1 MEAGSKMKLKI
12 MCLVLLIFAI
22 CGCSAEV
29 DPFVIPVN
37 YTGEALMK
45 VYTENSDNAY
55 KVNIICRD
63 GNYSFR
69 TNTEKES
76 WNVAY
81 LSGNRSVLNNDKFPE
96 SSVVIENFKL
106 SDFLV
111 YDFDLAKFDSSLD
124 TMPEELVYFDGTY
137 KHVLNFSKENLLP
150 ATIFIY
156 KNDNLVKTIQY
167 EKINMEQ

>member
-1 MEAGSKMKLKI
+1 MKLK
-12 MCLVLLIFAI
+12 VLCLIFMILAV
-22 CGCSAEV
+22 CGCAAKV

-45 VYTENSDNAY
+45 VYTENSENAY
-55 KVNIICRD
+55 KVNIVCRD

-69 TNTEKES
+69 TDAATQS
-76 WNVAY
+76 WNSAY
-81 LSGNRSVLNNDKFPE
+81 LSGNRCVLNNDKFPE

-106 SDFLV
+106 ADSFV
-111 YDFDLAKFDSSLD
+111 YDFDLTKFDISMD

-137 KHVLNFSKENLLP
+137 KHVLNFSKERLLP
-150 ATIFIY
+150 STIFIY

-167 EKINMEQ
+167 EKMNIEE